1 MVTKAGLTVDL
12 HEGIKEDVNIY
23 LKGEAQKS
31 KRGEEI
37 YRGGYTMTL
46 LHRSTPGYR
55 GGCEHITNGRK
66 GVSEE
71 KKYTNTNILLSIKT
85 PRRAE

>member
-1 MVTKAGLTVDL
+1 VVTKAGLTVDL

-46 LHRSTPGYR
+46 LLHPLCIFLHPSVTPFP
-55 GGCEHITNGRK
+55 
-66 GVSEE
+66 
-71 KKYTNTNILLSIKT
+71 L
-85 PRRAE
+85 